1 MIITDEVFDSLS
13 WENVDG
19 RQLDGLITGWTVF
32 GAEPIDYPITNGAII
47 YLRDASGNL
56 AALELGQEP
65 GGDMFYISYAKIP
78 SEAAKSKKSGRRRK
92 ADAEKR
98 LTNNRS
104 AKIAR

>member
-56 AALELGQEP
+56 AAIEMGQEP
-65 GGDMFYISYAKIP
+65 GGDRFYIRYAKIP
-78 SEAAKSKKSGRRRK
+78 SGVAQENKQS
-92 ADAEKR
+92 
-98 LTNNRS
+98 
-104 AKIAR
+104 